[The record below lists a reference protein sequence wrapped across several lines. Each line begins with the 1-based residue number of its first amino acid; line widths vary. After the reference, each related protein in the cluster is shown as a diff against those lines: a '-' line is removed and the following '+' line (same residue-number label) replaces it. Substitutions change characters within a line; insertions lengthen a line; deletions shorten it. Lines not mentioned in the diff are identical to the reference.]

1 MSGTILGLF
10 VFVLLTAIFG
20 WVARKA
26 WGVQRGWIKWLG
38 VVLAGLFTFIFSL
51 LTVLGAVGTYELFRS
66 NDIAIPQVIV
76 AGTPDQIARGEY
88 LSNVLC
94 ATCHSLDGEL
104 PMTGGKNMS
113 EDAGMPLGDLYAPN
127 ITPAGDIAQ
136 MSDAELFLL
145 IRTGVNEEG
154 RATSMAAVMGPR
166 SLSDED
172 ILAVIAFLR
181 QSPAV
186 EEEKPP
192 FKPTVLLAVF
202 VGAGLIP
209 LDVPSSVEVVSAP
222 SKAATVEYGEYVT
235 AYMDCRGCHGSN
247 LDGVVPPPYPPA
259 PNIRPLLSTW
269 TKGQFLNNIQGHVAA
284 PKPGDIMVWKY
295 LLRMEPVEFEAM
307 YLYLHQVTSK

>member
-1 MSGTILGLF
+1 MFGTIMGLLI
-10 VFVLLTAIFG
+10 FVLVTALFG
-20 WVARKA
+20 WLTRKA
-26 WGVQRGWIKWLG
+26 WGAGRAWIKWIG
-38 VVLAGLFTFIFSL
+38 VILAGLFTLIFAL
-51 LTVLGAVGTYELFRS
+51 LSVLGTVGTYKLFRS
-66 NDIAIPQVIV
+66 YNVPVPRITVD
-76 AGTPDQIARGEY
+76 GTPEQIARGEH
-88 LSNVLC
+88 LADVLC
-94 ATCHSLDGEL
+94 ATCHSLDGEF

-127 ITPAGDIAQ
+127 ITPAGDIAE
-136 MSDAELFLL
+136 MSDAELFRL

-154 RATSMAAVMGPR
+154 RATTMTAVMGPR

-172 ILAVIAFLR
+172 TLAVIAFLR
-181 QSPAV
+181 QSSAV

-209 LDVPSSVEVVSAP
+209 LDVPSSIDVVSAP
-222 SKAATVEYGEYVT
+222 PKAATVEYGEYVA

-269 TKGQFLNNIQGHVAA
+269 TKDQFASNVQGHVSA

-295 LLRMEPVEFEAM
+295 LARLDEVEFEAL
-307 YLYLHQVTSK
+307 YLYLHYFTKQ